1 MAQTLFDAVHGRLL
15 SLIPRFGLAKSAPEI
30 LEAYRLICAESLSL
44 PVGNQRPEMCRIN
57 RDGTAIQFSLALSRS
72 RPAPLQF
79 LGEAGLPGLNY
90 AKRITRS
97 LEAIHG
103 VAGLLGVRD
112 ELGTISDLLQRMTPR
127 DESASPEHGPGI
139 YWIGVSFP
147 IAGAP
152 ALTVYINSRL
162 SAELGQWERMSEF
175 TRYFRGMSLGGL
187 DAWRHVEPELRG
199 RMSPLG
205 MAVTISPSR
214 PARGRVYFSAYGLGF
229 DYYRGLLLKA
239 SDSEDCATLYDR
251 YIEAMVREDR
261 RYPARSAVW
270 SIEFESGRSPNIKF
284 ELCAHCAF
292 SSDAEAAS
300 RCESWLVSQRLD
312 TKLYWDTIKL
322 LTAGSRLSNT
332 TPPELHAYAGVG
344 QRSEESYATFY
355 LNPGPFLA
363 G

>member
-1 MAQTLFDAVHGRLL
+1 MAQTLFDAVRGRLL

-30 LEAYRLICAESLSL
+30 LEAYRLICGESLSL

-79 LGEAGLPGLNY
+79 LGEAGAPGLSY
-90 AKRITRS
+90 TKRIS
-97 LEAIHG
+97 QNLEAIHG

-112 ELGTISDLLQRMTPR
+112 ELEAIYDLLQRMTPR
-127 DESASPEHGPGI
+127 DESALLEHGPGV

-147 IAGAP
+147 VVGAP
-152 ALTVYINSRL
+152 ALTIYINSRL
-162 SAELGQWERMSEF
+162 SSELGQWERASEF
-175 TRYFRGMSLGGL
+175 TQCFGGL
-187 DAWRHVEPELRG
+187 DTWRHVEPELRG

-205 MAVTISPSR
+205 MAVTVSPGRRAS
-214 PARGRVYFSAYGLGF
+214 GRVYFSAYGLAF

-270 SIEFESGRSPNIKF
+270 SIEFETGRSPNIKF

-292 SSDAEAAS
+292 SSDAETAT
-300 RCESWLVSQRLD
+300 RCESWLVSQGLD
-312 TKLYWDTIKL
+312 TELYWDTIKL
-322 LTAGSRLSNT
+322 LTASSRLSNT
-332 TPPELHAYAGVG
+332 MPPELHAYTGVG
-344 QRSEESYATFY
+344 QRHGESYATFY